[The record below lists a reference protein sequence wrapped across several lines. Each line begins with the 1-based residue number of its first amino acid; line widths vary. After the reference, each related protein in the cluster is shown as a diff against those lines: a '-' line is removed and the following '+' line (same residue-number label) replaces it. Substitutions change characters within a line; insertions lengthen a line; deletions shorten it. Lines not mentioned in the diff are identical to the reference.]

1 MRLICSCGFIVEG
14 MEIIYLAV
22 KVSVS
27 LVLLGLLIR
36 AAKAER
42 NT

>member
-1 MRLICSCGFIVEG
+1 MRLICRPSRILND

-42 NT
+42 NA

>member
-1 MRLICSCGFIVEG
+1 MRLICRLMFNLEG

-42 NT
+42 NI